1 MPHQRRIQAMI
12 KRLITQMLLW
22 FAIMAVLLFGAAGTF
37 RWPAAWAYLL
47 EWAVLGMW
55 IGLWLERYDP
65 GLLAE
70 RLAPIAQPGLRL
82 WDRIFMVYICAVWA
96 GWMILMG
103 LDGGRYHWS
112 TVPQGL
118 RWVGAFGIFFCI
130 YLCRFVFRANSFA
143 APVVKIQSE
152 RGHTV
157 SDSGPYAYVRHPMYA
172 AALPFLAGTP
182 LLLGSWWGLAGAL
195 FMVAGFGYRAVQ
207 EERLLI
213 EQLEGYA
220 AYAARV
226 RYRFVPYLW

>member
-1 MPHQRRIQAMI
+1 MI
-12 KRLITQMLLW
+12 KRLIFQMTLW
-22 FAIMAVLLFGAAGTF
+22 FAIMAALLFGAAGTL
-37 RWPAAWAYLL
+37 RWAAAWWSLL

-55 IGLWLERYDP
+55 IGLWLAKYDP

-70 RLAPIAQPGLRL
+70 RLAPIVQPSQSR
-82 WDRIFMVYICAVWA
+82 WDKIFMVYVGVVWT

-112 TVPQGL
+112 TVPGWL
-118 RWVGAFGIFFCI
+118 RWIGALGIFLSV
-130 YLCRFVFRANSFA
+130 YGCRFVFRANSFA

-172 AALPFLAGTP
+172 AALPFLAGLP
-182 LLLGSWWGLAGAL
+182 LLLGSWWGLPGAL
-195 FMVAGFGYRAVQ
+195 LLAAGLAWRAVQ
-207 EERLLI
+207 EERLLAR
-213 EQLEGYA
+213 QLEGYA

-226 RYRFVPYLW
+226 RYRLVPYLW